1 MDTGLLMRTG
11 ILGRYGKKDTVLEYI
26 DVVINRG
33 FLIFLQATPYDGS
46 RNRCDPMSITN
57 SELYME

>member
-1 MDTGLLMRTG
+1 MRTGLLRP
-11 ILGRYGKKDTVLEYI
+11 YGKKDTVQEDI

-46 RNRCDPMSITN
+46 
-57 SELYME
+57 